1 MFGTTYND
9 NGWLPEANC
18 FGGHGISNTFM
29 DHAAALFCDATD
41 GLILNLNSMR
51 NNSVAMTYTYWP
63 PSSVG
68 VVGNCA
74 EAGQVYLQIGFGLGA
89 PNTTAYT
96 LSRQSCARG
105 LGQVYNMACDNSHV
119 DNKRGGQMDLGTHN
133 ATLHDPAFND
143 HLFYLVDPAPPIAG
157 RNIYCTNY
165 NRFVPKFEN
174 TNVLKDA
181 DDPCYEAHLGF
192 GGNDA
197 WDAVPIV
204 EVTGLRT
211 TTVGRSKA
219 DDDRAMGPRPGYG
232 RKGVQ
237 EMNIYRSRDAGKG
250 PNGHEISKTG
260 KIHWGNVADPLALYD
275 GMHNNG
281 RLPDPVCFGGHAPN
295 NDKWD
300 GCTEAGQI
308 YMHIGFGLGAPNKT
322 VYILSTQSCAR
333 GLRQVYNMGCDNSH
347 VDNKHGGQMDLGRFE
362 RHRKNDRFNDHL
374 VYLIDPAPPAE
385 GRSVYCTNYMRFVP
399 NLENTN
405 VLDEFID
412 PCYEVHMGYG
422 GMDKLTVDPPSWKD
436 HGGGKYCSTPGGIY
450 DINGGTWGNY

>member
-1 MFGTTYND
+1 MASNISSKLALLLAIFSMLIASLVNAAPAAPGAPASGGGVFVVFPGQQLAQGDSVADVGLLDPHPGTQKIIWGKVPNRRLSPNQPMFGTTYNN

-41 GLILNLNSMR
+41 GLILNLNSTR

-119 DNKRGGQMDLGTHN
+119 DNKRGGQMDLGTYN

-165 NRFVPKFEN
+165 NRFVPNLEN

-181 DDPCYEAHLGF
+181 IDPCYEAHLGF

-197 WDAVPIV
+197 WDAVPI
-204 EVTGLRT
+204 GWKDKNS
-211 TTVGRSKA
+211 GMADHHKA
-219 DDDRAMGPRPGYG
+219 
-232 RKGVQ
+232 
-237 EMNIYRSRDAGKG
+237 IAGCSAK
-250 PNGHEISKTG
+250 NGHYS
-260 KIHWGNVADPLALYD
+260 
-275 GMHNNG
+275 
-281 RLPDPVCFGGHAPN
+281 
-295 NDKWD
+295 
-300 GCTEAGQI
+300 
-308 YMHIGFGLGAPNKT
+308 
-322 VYILSTQSCAR
+322 
-333 GLRQVYNMGCDNSH
+333 
-347 VDNKHGGQMDLGRFE
+347 
-362 RHRKNDRFNDHL
+362 
-374 VYLIDPAPPAE
+374 
-385 GRSVYCTNYMRFVP
+385 
-399 NLENTN
+399 
-405 VLDEFID
+405 
-412 PCYEVHMGYG
+412 
-422 GMDKLTVDPPSWKD
+422 
-436 HGGGKYCSTPGGIY
+436 
-450 DINGGTWGNY
+450 